1 VSDRRFTS
9 VPEPVLAAF
18 LGLVPIG
25 IVLGVLYGLRATSIL
40 ILDLVILGGL
50 GVFVPWAVL
59 KLDPRRAAQGYEQPE
74 KR

>member
-1 VSDRRFTS
+1 VSDHRSTS

-25 IVLGVLYGLRATSIL
+25 IVLGVLYGVGATSIL
-40 ILDLVILGGL
+40 VLDLVVFGGL
-50 GVFVPWAVL
+50 SVFVPWAVL
-59 KLDPRRAAQGYEQPE
+59 KLDPRRAAQCSEQHE